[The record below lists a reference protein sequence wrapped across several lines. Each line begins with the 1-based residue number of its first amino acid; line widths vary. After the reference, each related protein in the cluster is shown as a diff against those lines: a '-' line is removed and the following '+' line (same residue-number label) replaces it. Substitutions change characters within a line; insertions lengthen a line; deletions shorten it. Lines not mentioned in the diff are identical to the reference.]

1 MIIKLVKKVTEVAQ
15 DTESKFFSLREWYN
29 KYVPSWGAE
38 PENTDTVD
46 TISKVIEHSSIF
58 HSWLFWL
65 GMVFVVAVFGSLIYF
80 DNPVK
85 SSVKSVFKGDD
96 HDYSHPMMDKPN
108 VFKRFYNWVFNRDSN
123 IRTPVNNR
131 SESASNNNSSESLGI
146 DEEIAHAITPD
157 SPEVRKGVRAFFS
170 RIFNRNLQPAE
181 LPSVPHNEPWT
192 SPLERFRQFKK
203 YYISCF
209 KIKRVH

>member
-1 MIIKLVKKVTEVAQ
+1 MSLKDFLTNKK
-15 DTESKFFSLREWYN
+15 Y
-29 KYVPSWGAE
+29 
-38 PENTDTVD
+38 
-46 TISKVIEHSSIF
+46 IF
-58 HSWLFWL
+58 YL
-65 GMVFVVAVFGSLIYF
+65 G
-80 DNPVK
+80 
-85 SSVKSVFKGDD
+85 
-96 HDYSHPMMDKPN
+96 
-108 VFKRFYNWVFNRDSN
+108 NWVFNKDSN

-192 SPLERFRQFKK
+192 SPPQIKNIFFICERDSDNLKNTTSLVLK
-203 YYISCF
+203 LKESINLDIIVS
-209 KIKRVH
+209 KN